1 MDAAQTL
8 SLGWI
13 LQRTVINLGLV
24 YAYYGFWVGA
34 TQLKLERKFRPD
46 MAPSAINRLHNVWY
60 TTLGT
65 LQWTVWEVLFVWC
78 FASGRLAFVP
88 ASELRL
94 DASCAWMLAR
104 EALAAG
110 LIPIWRSFHF
120 YWAHRLI
127 HIPFLYRNVH
137 SLHHRNVDVEPFAG
151 LSMHPIEHMYYFS
164 CVAPSLFFRLS
175 PFQMLWNGVHLLL
188 SPGASHSG
196 WEDHVQSDQF
206 HVRIPCHSAGAAWIA
221 LPQTHL
227 DRCSRSHRCPPALPP
242 PSSSSSCDALAMQ
255 YVHHAKFNC
264 NYGSGSLPLDRLFGT
279 FENNLHR

>member
-1 MDAAQTL
+1 MFALHPRLQPNLIWFLAAAAVWTVFPYDMNAAKTL
-8 SLGWI
+8 SLRWMM
-13 LQRTVINLGLV
+13 QRAVINLGLV
-24 YAYYGFWVGA
+24 YVYYGFWVGA

-127 HIPFLYRNVH
+127 HVPFLYRNVH
-137 SLHHRNVDVEPFAG
+137 SLHHRNVDIEPLAG
-151 LSMHPIEHMYYFS
+151 LLMHPVENLYYFS
-164 CVAPSLFFRLS
+164 CVAPSLLFRLS

-206 HVRIPCHSAGAAWIA
+206 HVSIRQA
-221 LPQTHL
+221 
-227 DRCSRSHRCPPALPP
+227 CSLSLSSLSLSSGVRSFFLF
-242 PSSSSSCDALAMQ
+242 LFLF
-255 YVHHAKFNC
+255 VH
-264 NYGSGSLPLDRLFGT
+264 
-279 FENNLHR
+279 